1 MSINLYFCSNASFY
15 RFYQYYFV
23 QILLLHT
30 LYLIKYP
37 GQGLHDQINIHDR
50 SGLEVLGDGMDLL
63 LHKLCEKKQGKLFI
77 R

>member
-37 GQGLHDQINIHDR
+37 GQGLYDKIDIHDCT
-50 SGLEVLGDGMDLL
+50 GLEVLGNSM
-63 LHKLCEKKQGKLFI
+63 ESAFA
-77 R
+77 

>member
-1 MSINLYFCSNASFY
+1 MLF
-15 RFYQYYFV
+15 
-23 QILLLHT
+23 LLLFIRVT
-30 LYLIKYP
+30 SSILSKLWSCKLVDLIKYP

-63 LHKLCEKKQGKLFI
+63 LHKICEKKQGKLFI

>member
-1 MSINLYFCSNASFY
+1 MLIFLLFIGFTSSTLSKFY
-15 RFYQYYFV
+15 SCIV
-23 QILLLHT
+23 VD
-30 LYLIKYP
+30 LIKYP

-50 SGLEVLGDGMDLL
+50 SGLEVLDDGMDLL

>member
-1 MSINLYFCSNASFY
+1 MLIFLLFIGFTSSTLSKFCSCI
-15 RFYQYYFV
+15 V
-23 QILLLHT
+23 VD
-30 LYLIKYP
+30 LIKYP